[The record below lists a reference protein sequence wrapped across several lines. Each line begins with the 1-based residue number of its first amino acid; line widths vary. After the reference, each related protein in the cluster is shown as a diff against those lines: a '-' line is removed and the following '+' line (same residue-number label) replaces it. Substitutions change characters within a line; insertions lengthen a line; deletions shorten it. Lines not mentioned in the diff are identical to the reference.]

1 MFAAIGTVEPTLV
14 VLLYSSLAAG
24 VAAAGVLPL
33 AGGRT
38 LPTHWIGWS
47 NALAGGLMLGVAYA
61 LLVSAHDPVPLGGAL
76 GGLLGILV
84 VNRTHAASG
93 TANLDLN
100 RLHETSPDYGY
111 KVLLVNGIHSA
122 AEGVAIGA
130 AMAVNLSFGVFTAL
144 AIAVHNVPEG
154 TVLAAILTSRRVR
167 LRDAAGLAVATN
179 AGQVLLAIVTFAL
192 IVAAPG
198 LMPWALGFAV
208 GSLVYLVLAELLP
221 ECYREAGS
229 TSIALVTLVA
239 MGVVALLVSLGPG
252 G

>member
-1 MFAAIGTVEPTLV
+1 MDPTLV
-14 VLLYSSLAAG
+14 VLFYSSLAAG
-24 VAAAGVLPL
+24 IAAVGALPL
-33 AGGRT
+33 LGRPR

-47 NALAGGLMLGVAYA
+47 NALASGLMLGVAYA
-61 LLVSAHDPVPLGGAL
+61 LLVGGQARVPLSGAF
-76 GGLLGILV
+76 GALLGILF

-93 TANLDLN
+93 TSNLDLN
-100 RLHETSPDYGY
+100 RLDETSPDYGY
-111 KVLLVNGIHSA
+111 KVLLVNAVHSA

-154 TVLAAILTSRRVR
+154 TVLAAILTSRDVR

-179 AGQVLLAIVTFAL
+179 VSQVLLAIVTFAL
-192 IVAAPG
+192 IAAAPG

-239 MGVVALLVSLGPG
+239 MGMVALLVSLGPG

>member
-1 MFAAIGTVEPTLV
+1 MV
-14 VLLYSSLAAG
+14 VLFYSSLAAG
-24 VAAAGVLPL
+24 MAAVGVLPL
-33 AGGRT
+33 LGRRK
-38 LPTHWIGWS
+38 LPRHWIGWS

-61 LLVSAHDPVPLGGAL
+61 LLVSARERVPLSGAL
-76 GGLLGILV
+76 GALLGILF

-93 TANLDLN
+93 TSELDLN
-100 RLHETSPDYGY
+100 RLDETSPDYGY
-111 KVLLVNGIHSA
+111 KVLLVNAVHSA

-154 TVLAAILTSRRVR
+154 TVLAAILTSRSVR

-179 AGQVLLAIVTFAL
+179 VSQVLLAIVTFAL
-192 IVAAPG
+192 IAAAPG

-208 GSLVYLVLAELLP
+208 GSLIYLVLAELLP

-239 MGVVALLVSLGPG
+239 MGMVALLVSLGPG

>member
-1 MFAAIGTVEPTLV
+1 MIGTVEPTLV
-14 VLLYSSLAAG
+14 VLLYSSLAAA
-24 VAAAGVLPL
+24 VAAGGALPL

-38 LPTHWIGWS
+38 LPTHWIGWA

-61 LLVSAHDPVPLGGAL
+61 LLVSANDPVPPSGAV
-76 GGLLGILV
+76 GALLGILF

-93 TANLDLN
+93 TADLDLN
-100 RLHETSPDYGY
+100 RLRETSPDYGY

-154 TVLAAILTSRRVR
+154 TVLAAILTSRSVR

-179 AGQVLLAIVTFAL
+179 VGQVLLAIVTFAL
-192 IVAAPG
+192 IAAAPA

-229 TSIALVTLVA
+229 TSIALVT
-239 MGVVALLVSLGPG
+239 VVALGVIVLMVSLRPG